1 MYVLYTYNKK
11 MVGRQR
17 GVPSPKILMLIDMID
32 LKQKIATSL
41 EVEDKACTKSHQHDI
56 EEAEEYYLKEPSI
69 WSALQSVWLKV
80 VAQIVVH
87 FIVSLIAKL
96 QMRTTAMRWSAN
108 KVQSVQS
115 CLHMFTFW
123 IESSS
128 SGRCRV
134 IGPPWPRVAVANVH
148 Q

>member
-1 MYVLYTYNKK
+1 
-11 MVGRQR
+11 
-17 GVPSPKILMLIDMID
+17 MLIDMN
-32 LKQKIATSL
+32 LQQKIATSL
-41 EVEDKACTKSHQHDI
+41 KVEDKACTKSHKHDV

-69 WSALQSVWLKV
+69 LSALQSVWLKV

-87 FIVSLIAKL
+87 LIVSLMNECLAKL
-96 QMRTTAMRWSAN
+96 QMRTTAMRWSAK

-115 CLHMFTFW
+115 FLHMFTFW